1 MHKSEQEPVDPGE
14 IVAAGTK
21 VINIGIS
28 IFAEA
33 LREQGVNVI
42 AVEWSP
48 PRKIQNDLN
57 EILQQIL

>member
-1 MHKSEQEPVDPGE
+1 MQKPEHEPSDLSE

-28 IFAEA
+28 TFAEA

-42 AVEWSP
+42 EVDWSP
-48 PRKIQNDLN
+48 PRKIQTDLS
-57 EILQQIL
+57 EILQKIL